1 MKLFILFLGL
11 IVSILLETTVVDLP
25 FVLLWL
31 LLFVVFTRE
40 EWVFIV
46 AVLSGFILDS
56 LYVTTFGMH
65 ALFFAV
71 FCLLLFLYEQ
81 KFELQSISFVAVMSC
96 IGSVVY
102 LLLFGSSN
110 FLLQVLF
117 SSCLVVA
124 LFLPLSIFYKNH
136 VRTPLASEF
145 S

>member
-11 IVSILLETTVVDLP
+11 VISIILETTLIALP

-31 LLFVVFTRE
+31 LLMVVLTQE

-46 AVLSGFILDS
+46 AILTGFILDS
-56 LYVTTFGMH
+56 LKLTIFGTH

-81 KFELQSISFVAVMSC
+81 KFELQSISFVLVMSFL
-96 IGSVVY
+96 GSAIY
-102 LLLFGSSN
+102 LLIFGSTN
-110 FLLQVLF
+110 FILQIFL
-117 SSCLVVA
+117 SGCLGVTF
-124 LFLPLSIFYKNH
+124 FLPLSIFYKNH
-136 VRTPLASEF
+136 VRSSITPEF